1 MSRARPE
8 PEIGVNFAMRMRRV
22 RWGLIRRQM
31 FVQLLVATVNP
42 WTLVLFVIQPAVFV
56 AVGMLLARS
65 AGNPMPDLV
74 YAVIGGG
81 IMGMWSGLVFTS
93 TFDITNDRYNG
104 TLEMI
109 VGSPTSLAT
118 VEAIRTLT
126 NVLAGL
132 VSLGLAFAA
141 AMAAFGYSLRGVNAL
156 ELVISLL
163 LLLFSLW
170 SIGVFL
176 ANFLAWS
183 RINRSF
189 VDYLEMPIAFLCGFM
204 YPIRVLPD
212 WLQAVAGAVPVRW
225 ALEAMNAS
233 LLGQHDLG
241 FLAGRWGMSLA
252 LCIACILVTRWLQ
265 GRVEDAIR
273 LDGSLTSI

>member
-1 MSRARPE
+1 
-8 PEIGVNFAMRMRRV
+8 MRLV
-22 RWGLIRRQM
+22 RWSLIRRQM
-31 FVQLLVATVNP
+31 AVQLLVATINP

-65 AGNPMPDLV
+65 AGNSMPDLV
-74 YAVIGGG
+74 YGVIGGG

-93 TFDITNDRYNG
+93 TFDITRDRYYG

-132 VSLGLAFAA
+132 FSLALAVTGAIA
-141 AMAAFGYSLRGVNAL
+141 ILGYSLQGANAWGVGVS
-156 ELVISLL
+156 LV
-163 LLLFSLW
+163 LLLFSMW
-170 SIGVFL
+170 CIGVFL

-204 YPIRVLPD
+204 YPLSVLPHG
-212 WLQAVAGAVPVRW
+212 LQVSAGYIPIRW
-225 ALEAMNAS
+225 ALEAMNES
-233 LLGQHDLG
+233 LLGNYDVR
-241 FLAGRWGMSLA
+241 FLAARWLVCLGMCA
-252 LCIACILVTRWLQ
+252 PVILFTRWLQ
-265 GRVEDAIR
+265 DRVADAIR
-273 LDGSLTSI
+273 VDGSLTSI

>member
-1 MSRARPE
+1 MS
-8 PEIGVNFAMRMRRV
+8 
-22 RWGLIRRQM
+22 WGLVRRQM
-31 FVQLLVATVNP
+31 AVQLLVATVNP
-42 WTLVLFVIQPAVFV
+42 WTLLLFVIQPAVFV

-65 AGNPMPDLV
+65 AGNAMPDLV
-74 YAVIGGG
+74 YSVIGGG

-93 TFDITNDRYNG
+93 TFDIAADRYHG

-132 VSLGLAFAA
+132 VSLALAVTA
-141 AMAAFGYSLRGVNAL
+141 AMAIFGYSLAGVNAWGAAVS
-156 ELVISLL
+156 LV

-170 SIGVFL
+170 CIGVFL

-204 YPIRVLPD
+204 YPIRVLPA
-212 WLQAVAGAVPVRW
+212 WLQAVAGVVPIRW
-225 ALEAMNAS
+225 ALEALNES
-233 LLGQHDLG
+233 LLGTRDLA
-241 FLAGRWGMSLA
+241 FLAGRWGMTLA
-252 LCIACILVTRWLQ
+252 LSAACLLLTRWLQ
-265 GRVEDAIR
+265 ARVEDGIR
-273 LDGSLTSI
+273 VDGSLTAI

>member
-1 MSRARPE
+1 MA
-8 PEIGVNFAMRMRRV
+8 
-22 RWGLIRRQM
+22 
-31 FVQLLVATVNP
+31 VQLLVATLNP
-42 WTLVLFVIQPAVFV
+42 WTLALFVIQPAVFV

-65 AGNPMPDLV
+65 AGNAMPDLV
-74 YAVIGGG
+74 YSVIGGG
-81 IMGMWSGLVFTS
+81 VMGMWSGLVFTS
-93 TFDITNDRYNG
+93 TFDIAADRYHG

-132 VSLGLAFAA
+132 FSLGLAVTV
-141 AMAAFGYSLRGVNAL
+141 AMAAFGYSLHGVNAWGAG
-156 ELVISLL
+156 ISLL
-163 LLLFSLW
+163 LLLFALW
-170 SIGVFL
+170 CIGVFL

-212 WLQAVAGAVPVRW
+212 WLQAIAGAVPIRW
-225 ALEAMNAS
+225 ALEAMNES
-233 LLGQHDLG
+233 LLGNRDPA
-241 FLAGRWGMSLA
+241 FLAGRWGMTVA
-252 LCIACILVTRWLQ
+252 LSVVFILVTRWLQ
-265 GRVEDAIR
+265 SRVEDAIR